1 MQELPK
7 LERKLGDARVDWSL
21 AGAGEERGGATDLRG
36 EQTLAIQRAS
46 ECSEKLKDPL
56 GMLREQRIDKNLTE
70 KKWEMKSQFTAEIGE
85 IFKFARS
92 Y

>member
-1 MQELPK
+1 
-7 LERKLGDARVDWSL
+7 
-21 AGAGEERGGATDLRG
+21 
-36 EQTLAIQRAS
+36 
-46 ECSEKLKDPL
+46 
-56 GMLREQRIDKNLTE
+56 MLREQRIDKNLTE